1 MTRHYAVHVVLVLLL
16 VVLLLMTCL
25 LLGYE
30 LRGIKDFVCR
40 LHLQ

>member
-1 MTRHYAVHVVLVLLL
+1 MTRHYAVHVALVLLV

>member
-1 MTRHYAVHVVLVLLL
+1 MTRHYAVHVVLVLLV

>member
-30 LRGIKDFVCR
+30 LRGIEDFVCR